1 MRKQN
6 QIGSMKT
13 NIRWQTMIDIAD
25 LDVVFLSYKEPNKE
39 HNWADLRSKCPWAKR
54 VDGVEGSDAA
64 HKAAGEA
71 SSTERFILVD
81 GDNIVDA
88 SLFDQQIDV
97 DSMPPDAVIRWQA
110 LNSINGLKYGNGGVS
125 SWTRKFVSE
134 MKTHE
139 NSEGD
144 DESLIEFC
152 FHDQYV
158 AVQECFST
166 SVINTTD
173 KQAWMAGFREGVKMS
188 LNQGSRVSP
197 ANFLKDIWRP
207 NLRNLCIW
215 MSVGAD
221 VKNGLWSMYG
231 ASQGCTWTTL
241 SEWDHAQTRDF
252 NQLDQIWDQTIIG
265 ENDLAESIK
274 QMHTDLNYHLGL
286 NVALLDS
293 DQSKFIK
300 FINSCPAI
308 T

>member
-81 GDNIVDA
+81 GDNIVDP
-88 SLFDQQIDV
+88 SLFDQQINI
-97 DSMPPDAVIRWQA
+97 DSMPPNAVIRWQA

-144 DESLIEFC
+144 DQSLIEFC

>member
-1 MRKQN
+1 
-6 QIGSMKT
+6 
-13 NIRWQTMIDIAD
+13 
-25 LDVVFLSYKEPNKE
+25 
-39 HNWADLRSKCPWAKR
+39 

-88 SLFDQQIDV
+88 SLFDQQINV
-97 DSMPPDAVIRWQA
+97 NSMPPDAVIRWQA

>member
-1 MRKQN
+1 
-6 QIGSMKT
+6 
-13 NIRWQTMIDIAD
+13 MIDIAD

-144 DESLIEFC
+144 DQSLIEFC

-252 NQLDQIWDQTIIG
+252 NQLDQIWDQIIIG

-286 NVALLDS
+286 NVALLDN

>member
-6 QIGSMKT
+6 QLGSMKT

-81 GDNIVDA
+81 GDNIVDP
-88 SLFDQQIDV
+88 SLFDQQINI
-97 DSMPPDAVIRWQA
+97 DSMPPNAVIRWQA

-144 DESLIEFC
+144 DQSLIEFC

-231 ASQGCTWTTL
+231 ASQGCTWTSL

-252 NQLDQIWDQTIIG
+252 NQLDQIWDQIIIG

>member
-88 SLFDQQIDV
+88 SLFDQQINV

>member
-13 NIRWQTMIDIAD
+13 SIRWQIMIDIAD

-39 HNWADLRSKCPWAKR
+39 HNWADLRAKCPWAKR

-88 SLFDQQIDV
+88 SLFDQQINIE
-97 DSMPPDAVIRWQA
+97 SMPPDAVIRWQA

-144 DESLIEFC
+144 DQSLIEFC

-188 LNQGSRVSP
+188 LNQGARVSP

-221 VKNGLWSMYG
+221 VKNGIWSMYG

-293 DQSKFIK
+293 NQSKFIK

>member
-6 QIGSMKT
+6 QVGSMKT

-88 SLFDQQIDV
+88 SLFDQQINI

-144 DESLIEFC
+144 DQSLIEFC

-252 NQLDQIWDQTIIG
+252 NQLDQIWDQIIIG

-286 NVALLDS
+286 NVALLDN

>member
-1 MRKQN
+1 
-6 QIGSMKT
+6 
-13 NIRWQTMIDIAD
+13 MIDIAD

-54 VDGVEGSDAA
+54 VDGVVGSDAA

-88 SLFDQQIDV
+88 SLFDQQIDI
-97 DSMPPDAVIRWQA
+97 DSMPSDAVIRWQA

-144 DESLIEFC
+144 DQSLIEFC

-197 ANFLKDIWRP
+197 ANFLKDIWRA

-221 VKNGLWSMYG
+221 VKNGLWAMYG
-231 ASQGCTWTTL
+231 ATQGCTWTTL

-252 NQLDQIWDQTIIG
+252 EQLDLIWDQTKIG
-265 ENDLAESIK
+265 ENDLGESIIR
-274 QMHTDLNYHLGL
+274 MHTDLNYHLGL
-286 NVALLDS
+286 NVALLDK

-300 FINSCPAI
+300 FINTCPAI

>member
-1 MRKQN
+1 
-6 QIGSMKT
+6 
-13 NIRWQTMIDIAD
+13 MIDIAD

-54 VDGVEGSDAA
+54 VDGVVGSDAA

-88 SLFDQQIDV
+88 SLFDQQIDI
-97 DSMPPDAVIRWQA
+97 DSMPSDAVIRWQA

-144 DESLIEFC
+144 DQSLIEFC

-197 ANFLKDIWRP
+197 ANFLKDIWRA

-221 VKNGLWSMYG
+221 VKNGLWAMYG
-231 ASQGCTWTTL
+231 ATQGCTWTTL
-241 SEWDHAQTRDF
+241 SEWDHAQTRAF
-252 NQLDQIWDQTIIG
+252 EQLDLIWDQTKIG
-265 ENDLAESIK
+265 ENDLGESIIR
-274 QMHTDLNYHLGL
+274 MHTDLNYHLGL
-286 NVALLDS
+286 NVALLDK

-300 FINSCPAI
+300 FINTCPAI

>member
-6 QIGSMKT
+6 QLGSMKT

-64 HKAAGEA
+64 HKAAGDA
-71 SSTERFILVD
+71 SSPERFILVD

-88 SLFDQQIDV
+88 SLFDQQINIE
-97 DSMPPDAVIRWQA
+97 SMPPDAVIRWQA

-144 DESLIEFC
+144 DQSLIEFC

-221 VKNGLWSMYG
+221 VKNGVWSIYG
-231 ASQGCTWTTL
+231 ASQGCTWTSL

-252 NQLDQIWDQTIIG
+252 NQLDQIWDQIIIG

>member
-6 QIGSMKT
+6 QIGSMKI

-39 HNWADLRSKCPWAKR
+39 HNWADLRAKCPWAKR

-88 SLFDQQIDV
+88 SLFDQQINI

>member
-13 NIRWQTMIDIAD
+13 SIRWQIMIDIAD
-25 LDVVFLSYKEPNKE
+25 LDVIFLSYKEPNKE

-88 SLFDQQIDV
+88 SLFDQQINIE
-97 DSMPPDAVIRWQA
+97 SMPPDAVIRWQA

-144 DESLIEFC
+144 DQSLIEFC

-188 LNQGSRVSP
+188 LNQGARVSP

-221 VKNGLWSMYG
+221 VKNGIWSMYG

>member
-88 SLFDQQIDV
+88 SLFDQQINV

-265 ENDLAESIK
+265 ENDLVESIK

>member
-1 MRKQN
+1 
-6 QIGSMKT
+6 
-13 NIRWQTMIDIAD
+13 
-25 LDVVFLSYKEPNKE
+25 
-39 HNWADLRSKCPWAKR
+39 
-54 VDGVEGSDAA
+54 
-64 HKAAGEA
+64 
-71 SSTERFILVD
+71 
-81 GDNIVDA
+81 
-88 SLFDQQIDV
+88 
-97 DSMPPDAVIRWQA
+97 
-110 LNSINGLKYGNGGVS
+110 
-125 SWTRKFVSE
+125 
-134 MKTHE
+134 
-139 NSEGD
+139 
-144 DESLIEFC
+144 
-152 FHDQYV
+152 
-158 AVQECFST
+158 
-166 SVINTTD
+166 
-173 KQAWMAGFREGVKMS
+173 MAGFREGVKMS

-252 NQLDQIWDQTIIG
+252 NQLDQIWDQIIIG

>member
-1 MRKQN
+1 
-6 QIGSMKT
+6 
-13 NIRWQTMIDIAD
+13 MIDIAD
-25 LDVVFLSYKEPNKE
+25 LDVIFLSYKEPNKE

-54 VDGVEGSDAA
+54 VDGVDGSDAA

-88 SLFDQQIDV
+88 SLFDQQINIE
-97 DSMPPDAVIRWQA
+97 SMPPDAVIRWQA

-144 DESLIEFC
+144 DQSLIEFC

-188 LNQGSRVSP
+188 LNQGARVSP

-221 VKNGLWSMYG
+221 VKNGIWSMYG

>member
-13 NIRWQTMIDIAD
+13 SIRWQIMIDIAD

-88 SLFDQQIDV
+88 SLFDQQINIE
-97 DSMPPDAVIRWQA
+97 SMPPDAVIRWQA

-144 DESLIEFC
+144 DQSLIEFC

-188 LNQGSRVSP
+188 LNQGARVSP

-221 VKNGLWSMYG
+221 VKNGIWSMYG

-252 NQLDQIWDQTIIG
+252 NELDQIWDQTIIG

-293 DQSKFIK
+293 NQSKFIK

>member
-13 NIRWQTMIDIAD
+13 SIRWQIMIDIAD
-25 LDVVFLSYKEPNKE
+25 LDVIFLSYKEPNKE

-88 SLFDQQIDV
+88 SLFDQQINIE
-97 DSMPPDAVIRWQA
+97 SMPPDAVIRWQA

-144 DESLIEFC
+144 DQSLIEFC

-188 LNQGSRVSP
+188 LNQGARVSP

-231 ASQGCTWTTL
+231 ASQGCTWTSL

>member
-13 NIRWQTMIDIAD
+13 SIRWQIMIDIAD
-25 LDVVFLSYKEPNKE
+25 LDVIFLSYKDPNKE

-54 VDGVEGSDAA
+54 VDCVEGSDAA

-81 GDNIVDA
+81 GDNIVDP
-88 SLFDQQIDV
+88 SLFDQQINI
-97 DSMPPDAVIRWQA
+97 DSMPPNAVIRWQA

-144 DESLIEFC
+144 DQSLIEFC

-231 ASQGCTWTTL
+231 ASQGCTWTSL

-252 NQLDQIWDQTIIG
+252 NQLDQIWDQIIIG

>member
-144 DESLIEFC
+144 DQSLIEFC

-252 NQLDQIWDQTIIG
+252 NQLDQIWDQIIIG

-286 NVALLDS
+286 NVALLDN

>member
-39 HNWADLRSKCPWAKR
+39 HNWADLRAKCPWAKR

-88 SLFDQQIDV
+88 SLFDQQINV

>member
-1 MRKQN
+1 
-6 QIGSMKT
+6 
-13 NIRWQTMIDIAD
+13 MIDIAD

-54 VDGVEGSDAA
+54 VDGVDGSDAA

-88 SLFDQQIDV
+88 SLFDQQINIE
-97 DSMPPDAVIRWQA
+97 SMPPDAVIRWQA

-144 DESLIEFC
+144 DQSLIEFC

-188 LNQGSRVSP
+188 LNQGARVSP

-221 VKNGLWSMYG
+221 VKNGIWSMYG

>member
-13 NIRWQTMIDIAD
+13 SIRWQIMIDIAD

-88 SLFDQQIDV
+88 SLFDQQINIE
-97 DSMPPDAVIRWQA
+97 SMPPDAVIRWQA

-144 DESLIEFC
+144 DQSLIEFC

-188 LNQGSRVSP
+188 LNQGAKVSP

-221 VKNGLWSMYG
+221 VKNGIWSMYG

-286 NVALLDS
+286 NVALLDT

>member
-1 MRKQN
+1 
-6 QIGSMKT
+6 
-13 NIRWQTMIDIAD
+13 MIDIAD

-88 SLFDQQIDV
+88 SLFDQQINV

-252 NQLDQIWDQTIIG
+252 NQLDQIWDQIIIG

-286 NVALLDS
+286 NVALLDN

>member
-6 QIGSMKT
+6 QIGSMKI

-88 SLFDQQIDV
+88 SLFDQQINV

-188 LNQGSRVSP
+188 LNQGARVSP

>member
-6 QIGSMKT
+6 QIGSMKI

-88 SLFDQQIDV
+88 SLFDQQINV

-188 LNQGSRVSP
+188 LNQGARVSP

-221 VKNGLWSMYG
+221 VKNGIWSMDG

-300 FINSCPAI
+300 
-308 T
+308 

>member
-144 DESLIEFC
+144 DQSLIEFC

>member
-6 QIGSMKT
+6 QVGSMKT

-144 DESLIEFC
+144 DQSLIEFC

-265 ENDLAESIK
+265 ENDLVESIK

>member
-6 QIGSMKT
+6 QIGSMKI

-88 SLFDQQIDV
+88 SLFDQQINV
-97 DSMPPDAVIRWQA
+97 NSMPPDAVIRWQA

>member
-1 MRKQN
+1 
-6 QIGSMKT
+6 
-13 NIRWQTMIDIAD
+13 MIDIAD

-81 GDNIVDA
+81 GDNIVDP
-88 SLFDQQIDV
+88 SLFDQQINI
-97 DSMPPDAVIRWQA
+97 DSMPPNAVIRWQA

-144 DESLIEFC
+144 DQSLIEFC

-231 ASQGCTWTTL
+231 ASQGCTWTSL

-252 NQLDQIWDQTIIG
+252 NQLDQIWDQIIIG

>member
-1 MRKQN
+1 
-6 QIGSMKT
+6 
-13 NIRWQTMIDIAD
+13 MIDIAD

-88 SLFDQQIDV
+88 SLFDQQINIE
-97 DSMPPDAVIRWQA
+97 SMPPDAVIRWQA

-144 DESLIEFC
+144 DQSLIEFC

-188 LNQGSRVSP
+188 LNQGARVSP

-221 VKNGLWSMYG
+221 VKNGIWSMYG

-265 ENDLAESIK
+265 ENDLGESIK

>member
-1 MRKQN
+1 
-6 QIGSMKT
+6 
-13 NIRWQTMIDIAD
+13 MIDIAD

-39 HNWADLRSKCPWAKR
+39 HNWADLRAKCPWAKR

-88 SLFDQQIDV
+88 SLFDQQINV

>member
-88 SLFDQQIDV
+88 SLFDQQINI

>member
-6 QIGSMKT
+6 QVGSMKT

>member
-13 NIRWQTMIDIAD
+13 SIRWQIMIDIAD

-88 SLFDQQIDV
+88 SLFDQQINIE
-97 DSMPPDAVIRWQA
+97 SMPPDAVIRWQA

-144 DESLIEFC
+144 DQSLIEFC

-188 LNQGSRVSP
+188 LNQGARVSP

-221 VKNGLWSMYG
+221 VKNGIWSMYG

-293 DQSKFIK
+293 NQSKFIK

>member
-6 QIGSMKT
+6 QIGSMKI

-88 SLFDQQIDV
+88 SLFDQQINI

>member
-13 NIRWQTMIDIAD
+13 SIRWQIMIDIAD

-88 SLFDQQIDV
+88 SLFDQQINIE
-97 DSMPPDAVIRWQA
+97 SMPPDAVIRWQA

-144 DESLIEFC
+144 DQSLIEFC

-188 LNQGSRVSP
+188 LNQGARVSP

-221 VKNGLWSMYG
+221 VKNGIWSMYG